1 MKSKDN
7 LEKISIIDGID
18 GVLLE
23 GNLGEL
29 VSLVLLENSLLEFRG
44 TNGVIRLDVLKS
56 ELLKI
61 LKEEITSEKGETK

>member
-29 VSLVLLENSLLEFRG
+29 VSLVLLESSLLEFRG

-61 LKEEITSEKGETK
+61 LQGEITSEKGEIK

>member
-7 LEKISIIDGID
+7 LERISIIDGID

-44 TNGVIRLDVLKS
+44 TNGVIRLDVFKS

-61 LKEEITSEKGETK
+61 LQEEITSEKGEIK

>member
-7 LEKISIIDGID
+7 LERISIIDGID

-61 LKEEITSEKGETK
+61 LQEEITSEKGEIK

>member
-29 VSLVLLENSLLEFRG
+29 ESLVLLENSLLEFRG
-44 TNGVIRLDVLKS
+44 TNGVIRLDVLRS

-61 LKEEITSEKGETK
+61 LQEEITSEKGEIK

>member
-1 MKSKDN
+1 MKSKDS

-44 TNGVIRLDVLKS
+44 TNGVIRLDILKS

-61 LKEEITSEKGETK
+61 LQEEITSEKGEIK

>member
-1 MKSKDN
+1 MRSKDN

-44 TNGVIRLDVLKS
+44 TNGVIRLDVLKT

-61 LKEEITSEKGETK
+61 LQEEITSEKGEIK